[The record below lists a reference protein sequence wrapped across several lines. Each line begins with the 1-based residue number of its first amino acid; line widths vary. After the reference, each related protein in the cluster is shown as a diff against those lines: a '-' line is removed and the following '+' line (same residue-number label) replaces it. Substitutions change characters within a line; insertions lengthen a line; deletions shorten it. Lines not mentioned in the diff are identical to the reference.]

1 LAVKQKI
8 GILGAAFDTG
18 NMGVSALAVGSVRV
32 ILHRYPEAEVYF
44 LNYDKSP
51 VTYTIQ
57 LPGRQVAVPLVNMR
71 FSWRFWLSNNIACLL
86 ILTVLMKLVPFAALR
101 RRLIDGNNCLRHLAE
116 SDWVL
121 AISGGD
127 SFSDIYGLERL
138 LYVSLPQ
145 ILALWAGKRLILLP
159 QTLGPFKG
167 RFARGL
173 ARYIMKRAEVVYSRD
188 YAGIKQVE
196 NWLDA
201 GADSL
206 RFCYDVG
213 FVLDPI
219 PPARIDLV
227 GLPLE
232 QLEAKRLV
240 GLNVSGLLYRGG
252 YARKNAF
259 GLKMDYQA
267 FIYNLIDFLIEKKKM
282 DIVLIPHVLGT
293 SGECDSP
300 VCDQLFE
307 EL

>member
-1 LAVKQKI
+1 
-8 GILGAAFDTG
+8 
-18 NMGVSALAVGSVRV
+18 
-32 ILHRYPEAEVYF
+32 
-44 LNYDKSP
+44 
-51 VTYTIQ
+51 
-57 LPGRQVAVPLVNMR
+57 
-71 FSWRFWLSNNIACLL
+71 
-86 ILTVLMKLVPFAALR
+86 
-101 RRLIDGNNCLRHLAE
+101 
-116 SDWVL
+116 
-121 AISGGD
+121 
-127 SFSDIYGLERL
+127 
-138 LYVSLPQ
+138 
-145 ILALWAGKRLILLP
+145 
-159 QTLGPFKG
+159 
-167 RFARGL
+167 
-173 ARYIMKRAEVVYSRD
+173 MKRAEVVYSRD

-307 EL
+307 ELRGKYPDRIGVVRGGYNQSEIKYIIGSCDFFIGARMHACIAAASQNVPAVPMAYSDKFVGVMQTIGIEANVVDLRRMREEEILQVIDRTFEGRAEVRRHLAQTMPRVKETVLRLFEDMEFGGSGSCAGSTPGRVPVGA